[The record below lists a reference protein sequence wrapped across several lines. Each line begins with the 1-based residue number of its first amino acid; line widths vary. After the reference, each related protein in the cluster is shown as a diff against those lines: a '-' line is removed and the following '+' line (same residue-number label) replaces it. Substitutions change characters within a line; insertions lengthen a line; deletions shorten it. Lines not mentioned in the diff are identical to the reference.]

1 MAERNPWEAGEI
13 ERWPVKKL
21 RNYQQNTRTHSDEQI
36 SQIKDSIIE
45 FGFTVP
51 PLIDETGEIIC
62 GHARIRAA
70 VELGIV
76 VLPVIVAR
84 GWSDERKR
92 GYRIAD
98 NQLPLNS
105 GWNTELLKVELGDLA
120 KLDFPLRVIGF
131 PDVELRQFV
140 AGFGE
145 QHTDPE
151 ETPEPPAA
159 PVTRFGDLWRLGQHR
174 LLCGDATAAADV
186 ERVLTGAVPVLMV
199 TDPPYGIEYDA
210 GWRKERII
218 RIEDDRAVARV
229 TNDDRSDWTAA
240 FVNFPGNVIYC
251 WSPAGSNSVEFYH
264 CIERAGFAIR
274 MQIIWA
280 KSHFPIGRGDYH
292 VKHEPCWYA
301 VRQGATGN
309 WQGDRKQ
316 NTLWEIDK
324 PQKSETGHSTQKPVE
339 CMRRPMENNSRV
351 GDAVYDPFVGS
362 GTTIIAAQMT
372 GRICHAIEIDPAYVD
387 MAVERWQAFTGGV
400 ATLEATGH
408 TMAQVKAARIAIES
422 VAGTLRGPS
431 GVTPAGA

>member
-1 MAERNPWEAGEI
+1 MNERNPWSTDAI
-13 ERWPVKKL
+13 EKWPLAKL
-21 RNYQQNTRTHSDEQI
+21 RGYKGNARIHDRGSIEA
-36 SQIKDSIIE
+36 IKKSIIE
-45 FGFTVP
+45 FGFVTP
-51 PLIDETGEIIC
+51 LLIDEQGEIIA
-62 GHARIRAA
+62 GHGRAQSA
-70 VELGIV
+70 AELGIIRV
-76 VLPVIVAR
+76 PVIVAR
-84 GWSDERKR
+84 GWSEDRIR
-92 GYRIAD
+92 GFRLAD
-98 NQLPLNS
+98 NATAERSAWDFQ
-105 GWNTELLKVELGDLA
+105 LLKVEIGDLG
-120 KLDFPLRVIGF
+120 KMNFPIEVLGF
-131 PDVELRQFV
+131 PDIQLAEFV

-145 QHTDPE
+145 HHTDPE
-151 ETPEPPAA
+151 EAPEPPVA

-174 LLCGDATAAADV
+174 LLCGDATSATDV
-186 ERVLTGAVPVLMV
+186 AQVLAGTVPVLMV

-339 CMRRPMENNSRV
+339 CMRRPMENNSRA

-387 MAVERWQAFTGGV
+387 MAVERWQAFTGGH

-408 TMAQVKAARIAIES
+408 TMAQVRAARIAIES